1 MHSDRSRR
9 TELGLCCGITSVLL
23 FGFFYV
29 ATNWRGN
36 PGQAP
41 VSVYFTFVALPILVA
56 LSMACSLIATFTNS
70 KWWMIVAAIGG
81 LYAFLW
87 FGTSSV

>member
-1 MHSDRSRR
+1 VHTDRLRR
-9 TELGLCCGITSVLL
+9 IELGFCCGIASVLL
-23 FGFFYV
+23 FGFFYA
-29 ATNWRGN
+29 ATIWRGN

-41 VSVYFTFVALPILVA
+41 VSVYFIFVVLPIIVA
-56 LSMACSLIATFTNS
+56 LSIVCSLIATFMNS
-70 KWWMIVAAIGG
+70 KWWLIIAIVSG